1 MASEYRINKNIR
13 DYNLIKEQ
21 VQIDEFEFYAIL
33 ELTRDF
39 IKVMENKLNE
49 IENDE
54 FKIDP
59 SNTELE
65 SLKTILAPLGLKS
78 TSLQALD
85 DAIKTENPI
94 QQESMILE
102 NYVKLIEL
110 S

>member
-1 MASEYRINKNIR
+1 MNERINKNIR

-39 IKVMENKLNE
+39 IKVMESKLNE

-65 SLKTILAPLGLKS
+65 SLKTIVAPLGCEVL
-78 TSLQALD
+78 
-85 DAIKTENPI
+85 IKP
-94 QQESMILE
+94 
-102 NYVKLIEL
+102 YRP
-110 S
+110 